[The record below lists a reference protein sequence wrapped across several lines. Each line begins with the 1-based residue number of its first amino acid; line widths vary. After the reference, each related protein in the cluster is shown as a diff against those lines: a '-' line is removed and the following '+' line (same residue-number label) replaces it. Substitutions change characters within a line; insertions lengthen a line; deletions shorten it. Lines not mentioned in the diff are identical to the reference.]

1 MYTIIAIHSATWL
14 ILLFQHVYITL
25 PVFPATHA
33 EKCTEQ
39 PLKYH
44 KDTPLIRTLYVI
56 PRVSLIEK
64 LHCKTTR
71 AYTSQHTRSC

>member
-1 MYTIIAIHSATWL
+1 MYTIIAIHSATWF

-25 PVFPATHA
+25 SVFLATHV

-44 KDTPLIRTLYVI
+44 KDTSLTRTLYICDPEGVLNRKV
-56 PRVSLIEK
+56 PL
-64 LHCKTTR
+64 
-71 AYTSQHTRSC
+71 